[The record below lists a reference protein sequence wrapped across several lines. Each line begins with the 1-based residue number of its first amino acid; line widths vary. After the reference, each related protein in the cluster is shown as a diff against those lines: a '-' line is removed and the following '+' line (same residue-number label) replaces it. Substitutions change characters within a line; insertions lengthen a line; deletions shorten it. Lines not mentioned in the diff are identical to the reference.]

1 MKRKI
6 WPWMMKGP
14 FILVL
19 ILLSNMMLITKTCQ
33 AKEGY
38 DLIAF
43 MNECQK
49 MSTDP
54 GLIAIVQW
62 VPDEWWQ
69 LTLERAGVP
78 DARIKEVLELF
89 EAYTFFIVIH
99 GKISSL
105 GLPSF
110 SSEVNIRQ
118 HLFLI
123 DEADES
129 YQPIEDENI
138 SSGVRN
144 AIIMIKPIF
153 SNMLGRMGENM
164 NFFFFTSKTK
174 KGGKI
179 CQAKQKGS
187 FSICFKDMPEA
198 EDQVFQ
204 WTLPLNSLVP
214 CAMCP
219 KCTKEVRGTWSY
231 CPWCGTALDSP
242 ERQVKK

>member
-1 MKRKI
+1 MKTKI
-6 WPWMMKGP
+6 RPWVKGF

-19 ILLSNMMLITKTCQ
+19 ILLSYVMLIAKTCQ
-33 AKEGY
+33 AREDY
-38 DLIAF
+38 DLIGF

-54 GLIAIVQW
+54 GIIAIVQW
-62 VPDEWWQ
+62 IPDEWWQ
-69 LTLERAGVP
+69 LTLERAEVP
-78 DARIKEVLELF
+78 EERIKEVLELF
-89 EAYTFFIVIH
+89 EPYTAFIVIH

-118 HLFLI
+118 HLLLI
-123 DEADES
+123 DEADEF
-129 YQPIEDENI
+129 YRPIEDENI

-174 KGGKI
+174 KGEKI
-179 CQAKQKGS
+179 CQAKKKGS
-187 FSICFKDMPEA
+187 FSICFKDMLEV
-198 EDQVFQ
+198 EDQVFK

-214 CAMCP
+214 FTLCS
-219 KCTKEVRGTWSY
+219 KCTKELKGVWSY
-231 CPWCGTALDSP
+231 CPWCGTPLGST